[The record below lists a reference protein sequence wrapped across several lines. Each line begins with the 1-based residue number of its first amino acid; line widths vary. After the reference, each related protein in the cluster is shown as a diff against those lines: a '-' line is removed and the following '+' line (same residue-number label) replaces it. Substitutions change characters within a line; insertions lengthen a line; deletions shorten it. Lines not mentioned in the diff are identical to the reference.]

1 MSRIQGA
8 ALVLIVVLVAG
19 CASVPKADLA
29 GKTVNPETVQRIVRG
44 NYEKVRSMTGS
55 GTISVE
61 TPEMAQSGSFELFL
75 RKPDSVLVRIE
86 GPFGI
91 SVGSALITRD
101 EFVFYNSLQNQV
113 VTGPVTS
120 ANLNRIL
127 RVKLTF
133 DELMTLFTG
142 GRFLA
147 SDDASPETVSVEDN
161 QYVLTY
167 KSADGTRRYWLDPA
181 SLLITR
187 IQHLDPGGKMYFEE
201 RYEKFRTYGDASLP
215 RFIRVTQH
223 ATQRMIGVTFSSLAI
238 NTGGAPLVVDIPK
251 NAERI
256 RWQ

>member
-1 MSRIQGA
+1 MNRVHRSLLF
-8 ALVLIVVLVAG
+8 LVAVLLAG
-19 CASVPKADLA
+19 CASVSRPDLV
-29 GKTVNPETVQRIVRG
+29 GKTVNPETVRRIVRG

-61 TPEMAQSGSFELFL
+61 TPETAQSGSFEVFL
-75 RKPDSVLVRIE
+75 RKPDSVLVKIE

-91 SVGSALITRD
+91 SVGSVLITRED
-101 EFVFYNSLQNQV
+101 FVFYNSLQNQLI
-113 VTGPVTS
+113 TGPLTS
-120 ANLNRIL
+120 ANLNRIF

-133 DELMTLFTG
+133 DELLSLFTG
-142 GRFLA
+142 GSFLA
-147 SDDASPETVSVEDN
+147 SDDASPETVAVEEN

-167 KSADGTRRYWLDPA
+167 RDTDGSRRYWLDPV

-187 IQHLDPGGKMYFEE
+187 IQHLDPKGKLYFEE
-201 RYEKFRTYGDASLP
+201 RYEKFRTFGDASLP

-223 ATQRMIGVTFSSLAI
+223 TSQRMIGVSFSSLAI

>member
-1 MSRIQGA
+1 
-8 ALVLIVVLVAG
+8 
-19 CASVPKADLA
+19 
-29 GKTVNPETVQRIVRG
+29 
-44 NYEKVRSMTGS
+44 
-55 GTISVE
+55 
-61 TPEMAQSGSFELFL
+61 
-75 RKPDSVLVRIE
+75 VLVRIE

-127 RVKLTF
+127 RVRLTF
-133 DELMTLFTG
+133 DELLTLFTG
-142 GRFLA
+142 GSFLA

-161 QYVLTY
+161 QYVFTY
-167 KSADGTRRYWLDPA
+167 KSSDGSRRYWLDPA

-187 IQHLDPGGKMYFEE
+187 IQHLDPSGKMYFEE

-223 ATQRMIGVTFSSLAI
+223 TTQRMIGVTFSSLAI

>member
-1 MSRIQGA
+1 MNRLHGA
-8 ALVLIVVLVAG
+8 LLCLVAVLVVG
-19 CASVPKADLA
+19 CASVPRPDLT

-61 TPEMAQSGSFELFL
+61 TPEIAQSGSFELFL
-75 RKPDSVLVRIE
+75 RKPDSVLVKIE

-91 SVGSALITRD
+91 SVGSVLITRE
-101 EFVFYNSLQNQV
+101 EFAFYNSLQNQLI
-113 VTGPVTS
+113 TGPVTS
-120 ANLNRIL
+120 ANLNRIF
-127 RVKLTF
+127 RVRLTF
-133 DELMTLFTG
+133 DELLTLFTG
-142 GRFLA
+142 GSFLA
-147 SDDASPETVSVEDN
+147 TDDALPETVVVEEN

-167 KSADGTRRYWLDPA
+167 RNTDGRRRYWLDPV

-187 IQHLDPGGKMYFEE
+187 IQHLDQKGKLFFEE
-201 RYEKFRTYGDASLP
+201 RYEKFRTFGDASLP

-223 ATQRMIGVTFSSLAI
+223 TSQRMIGVTFSSLAI
-238 NTGGAPLVVDIPK
+238 NTGGSPLVLEIPK